1 MFGVNFLNPY
11 VLMICNAGFSPDL
24 TSLSHAPARGYGLR
38 IVTTRANSKRFKRL
52 RRRGTLVASPCPAR
66 STRCHP
72 KHGLVP
78 SPGGRGRASPPRA
91 DPRAAPVMNYLRLP
105 EFFRPPLRLSD
116 QRVAGSPV
124 DAGSRR

>member
-1 MFGVNFLNPY
+1 MFGVDFLSPY
-11 VLMICNAGFSPDL
+11 VLMIYNAGFSPDL

-72 KHGLVP
+72 KHGIAAGGEMSLVE
-78 SPGGRGRASPPRA
+78 GHVDDA
-91 DPRAAPVMNYLRLP
+91 V
-105 EFFRPPLRLSD
+105 EPL
-116 QRVAGSPV
+116 VV
-124 DAGSRR
+124 RR

>member
-1 MFGVNFLNPY
+1 MFGVDFLNPY

-24 TSLSHAPARGYGLR
+24 TSLSLAPARGYGLR

-72 KHGLVP
+72 KHGLVLAYP
-78 SPGGRGRASPPRA
+78 SGSGRGLVQDRPNSGNTFVSER
-91 DPRAAPVMNYLRLP
+91 LRLWQP
-105 EFFRPPLRLSD
+105 
-116 QRVAGSPV
+116 
-124 DAGSRR
+124 

>member
-1 MFGVNFLNPY
+1 MFGVDFLSPY

-24 TSLSHAPARGYGLR
+24 TSLSHDPARGYGLR

-72 KHGLVP
+72 KHGLV
-78 SPGGRGRASPPRA
+78 GGRARPARQ
-91 DPRAAPVMNYLRLP
+91 AAPLGQQPTLP
-105 EFFRPPLRLSD
+105 HQASLLLLE
-116 QRVAGSPV
+116 
-124 DAGSRR
+124 RR

>member
-72 KHGLVP
+72 KHGLA
-78 SPGGRGRASPPRA
+78 PGR
-91 DPRAAPVMNYLRLP
+91 RLERRKTGGACSAECP
-105 EFFRPPLRLSD
+105 PPLH
-116 QRVAGSPV
+116 PPP
-124 DAGSRR
+124 